1 MGLASR
7 LLRIQKGEG
16 RVAGLVVGL
25 AFVAMTA
32 FTVGESGIN
41 ALFFDRVGAQALPI
55 MYLLQGGASFVVML
69 ALTGT
74 LGRLG
79 HRRTYLAA
87 PLVLGAVLL
96 AERALILT
104 NVRWIYFVLWVT
116 AALATLLLG
125 ISLWGVAGAVVDTR
139 QAKRL
144 FPIFAAGGILG
155 SVFGGVLTRPL
166 AQMIGAENLLLVW
179 AGGLGAAFFLSRLV
193 LGPRTPSPMRRVA
206 RRRASA
212 LRDMAGAFVFVR
224 RSRLL
229 VWMTVAAVFFSIL
242 FYLLYLPY
250 ARAASERFPNADE
263 LAGFFGLFWAGVT
276 LAAFLVSMLVTN
288 RLFAWFGVAAMVIV
302 LPVLYTGAFGVLF
315 LASGFVTLVALRFV
329 LGTWLQGVA
338 SPGWETLTNVVPES
352 RRDQTRAFLNGGP
365 TQVGTV
371 IAGLVAIIGQNALSL
386 RQFAAIGLG
395 AAVLT
400 VLATIGM
407 RRSNAG
413 ALAEALRA
421 GRPQVFERPLT
432 RHAPIELVLDADSA
446 RVLSESMRS
455 SDVRER
461 RVAFQVLADL
471 PTESR
476 PPAVVDGVH
485 DDDPIVRLAAIRALD
500 ISTPAGHDAVVSMID
515 DSDPTVAAAAA
526 ARALNFTDD
535 DRPASRLRELL
546 AQPDQGVRRGTIE
559 QLSLA
564 PATWA
569 ERLASEFLSD
579 LAPEVRAAALQQLA
593 EAAAD
598 RALEPALAGLQDP
611 DPGVRIAAGRALGS
625 AGADRVEHVL
635 KALEDPHTAEAAVEA
650 VRRTD
655 VNGKGDRVRGFV
667 RSAAARATRDRERAA
682 MIPAE
687 DDASGLLRDAILD
700 RGRRVAR
707 SGLWAATMLGS
718 RREAMETAIENLDGS
733 SAQVATAL
741 ETLETAGDP
750 ALVRPLLALW
760 EPLRPPATAN
770 REWLSIGLEDED
782 PFIKQCAEVI
792 RARREGG
799 SMSGSVTALSVIER
813 VLFLRKV
820 SLFADLSPAD
830 LERVAQLVEER
841 GYADGEVI
849 AAEGEVG
856 EELHIVIEGTIRVVQ
871 GGEGTERELAR
882 RSAGDVVGEMS
893 LIAQAPRIASLI
905 ADGPVRTIRL
915 GRHEFE
921 SMLRER
927 PGVALAVMRVLVQ
940 RLAEGAPPGSSGVV
954 GGSDAATGK

>member
-16 RVAGLVVGL
+16 RIAGLVVGL

-55 MYLLQGGASFVVML
+55 LYLLQGSASFLIML

-79 HRRTYLAA
+79 PRRTYLLA
-87 PLVLGAVLL
+87 PLALGAVLVV
-96 AERALILT
+96 ERALIVT

-116 AALATLLLG
+116 AALGVLLLG

-166 AQMIGAENLLLVW
+166 AGMIGAENLLLVW
-179 AGGLGAAFFLSRLV
+179 AAGLGVAFFLSRLV
-193 LGPRTPSPMRRVA
+193 LGPSMASAMRRVA
-206 RRRASA
+206 RKRASA

-229 VWMTVAAVFFSIL
+229 VWMTVAAVFFSVL

-250 ARAASERFPNADE
+250 ARAASERFPKADE
-263 LAGFFGLFWAGVT
+263 LAGFFGLFWAAVT

-302 LPVLYTGAFGVLF
+302 LPVLYTAGFGVLL
-315 LASGFVTLVALRFV
+315 LASGFVTLVALRFA

-365 TQVGTV
+365 TQVGTI
-371 IAGLVAIIGQNALSL
+371 IAGLVAIIGQNALTPL
-386 RQFAAIGLG
+386 QFATIGLV

-400 VLATIGM
+400 LLATIGI
-407 RRSNAG
+407 RRSYAG

-421 GRPQVFERPLT
+421 GRPQVFERPLAQQ
-432 RHAPIELVLDADSA
+432 APVALVVDADSA

-461 RVAFQVLADL
+461 RVAFQLLADL

-485 DDDPIVRLAAIRALD
+485 DDDPIVRLAAVRAID
-500 ISTPAGHDAVVSMID
+500 ASTPGGRDALVSLID
-515 DSDPTVAAAAA
+515 DSDATVAAAAA
-526 ARALNFTDD
+526 ARGLDLADD
-535 DRPASRLRELL
+535 NDGLASRLRELL
-546 AQPDQGVRRGTIE
+546 AHPDESVRRASIE
-559 QLSLA
+559 QLALA
-564 PATWA
+564 PPGWEA
-569 ERLASEFLSD
+569 RLALELLSD
-579 LAPEVRAAALQQLA
+579 PTPEVRAAALERLA
-593 EAAAD
+593 EAAPD
-598 RALEPALAGLQDP
+598 RTLEPALTGLADP

-625 AGADRVEHVL
+625 AGADRLEHVL
-635 KALEDPHTAEAAVEA
+635 KALEDSRTAEAAVEA
-650 VRRTD
+650 VRSTR
-655 VNGKGDRVRGFV
+655 VNGKGNRVRDFV
-667 RSAAARATRDRERAA
+667 RSAAARATRDRARAA
-682 MIPAE
+682 MIPVD
-687 DDASGLLRDAILD
+687 DDASGLLRDAILE
-700 RGRRVAR
+700 RGRRIAR
-707 SGLWAATMLGS
+707 SGLWAATMLGT
-718 RREAMETAIENLDGS
+718 RREAMETAIENLDGR

-750 ALVRPLLALW
+750 ALVRPLLTLW
-760 EPLRPPATAN
+760 EPVGPPASAN
-770 REWLSIGLEDED
+770 HDWLSLALEDED
-782 PFIKQCAEVI
+782 SFVQQCAQVI

-799 SMSGSVTALSVIER
+799 SMPGSVTALSVIER

-820 SLFADLSPAD
+820 PLFVDLSPAD
-830 LERVAQLVEER
+830 LERVGHLVEER

-849 AAEGEVG
+849 AAEGELG

-871 GGEGTERELAR
+871 GGEGSERELAR
-882 RSAGDVVGEMS
+882 RSSGDVVGEMS
-893 LIAQAPRIASLI
+893 LIAQAPRVASLI

-940 RLAEGAPPGSSGVV
+940 RLAEGGRPEAAGS
-954 GGSDAATGK
+954 

>member
-16 RVAGLVVGL
+16 RAAGLVVGL

-32 FTVGESGIN
+32 FTIGESGIN

-55 MYLLQGGASFVVML
+55 TYLLQGGASFAVML

-79 HRRTYLAA
+79 PRRTYLSA
-87 PLVLGAVLL
+87 PLALSALL
-96 AERALILT
+96 VAERALILT
-104 NVRWIYFVLWVT
+104 SIQWIYFVLWVT
-116 AALATLLLG
+116 AAIGTLLLG
-125 ISLWGVAGAVVDTR
+125 VSLWGVAGAVVDTR

-155 SVFGGVLTRPL
+155 SVFGGLLTRPL

-179 AGGLGAAFFLSRLV
+179 AGGLGAAFLLSRLV
-193 LGPRTPSPMRRVA
+193 LGPRTASAARRVA
-206 RRRASA
+206 RRRPSA

-250 ARAASERFPNADE
+250 ARAASERFPKADE

-276 LAAFLVSMLVTN
+276 VAAFLVSMLVTN
-288 RLFAWFGVAAMVIV
+288 RLFAWLGVAAMVIV
-302 LPVLYTGAFGVLF
+302 LPVLYTAAFGVLLF
-315 LASGFVTLVALRFV
+315 TSGFVTLVVLRFA

-338 SPGWETLTNVVPES
+338 APGWETLTNVVPES

-365 TQVGTV
+365 TQIGTV
-371 IAGLVAIIGQNALSL
+371 IAGLVAIIGQNALTL
-386 RQFAAIGLG
+386 RQYAAMGLV

-407 RRSNAG
+407 RRSYAG
-413 ALAEALRA
+413 ALAQALRA

-432 RHAPIELVLDADSA
+432 RQAPGALTVDADSA
-446 RVLSESMRS
+446 RVISESMGS

-461 RVAFQVLADL
+461 RVAFQILADL
-471 PTESR
+471 PPESR
-476 PPAVVDGVH
+476 PPAVVHGVH

-500 ISTPAGHDAVVSMID
+500 DSTPAGRDAVVTMIED
-515 DSDPTVAAAAA
+515 PDPTVAAAAS
-526 ARALNFTDD
+526 ARALGFTDD
-535 DRPASRLRELL
+535 VRPASRLRDLVAHSDEN
-546 AQPDQGVRRGTIE
+546 VRRATME

-569 ERLASEFLSD
+569 ERLASELLSD
-579 LAPEVRAAALQQLA
+579 PVAEVRAAAIERLA
-593 EAAAD
+593 EAAPD

-611 DPGVRIAAGRALGS
+611 DPGVRIASGRALGS
-625 AGADRVEHVL
+625 AGADRMEHVL
-635 KALEDPHTAEAAVEA
+635 RALEDPRTAEAAVEA
-650 VRRTD
+650 VRRIE
-655 VNGKGDRVRGFV
+655 VNGKGDRVREFV
-667 RSAAARATRDRERAA
+667 RFAAVRATHDRASA
-682 MIPAE
+682 VMIPAE
-687 DDASGLLRDAILD
+687 DDASGLLRDAIID

-718 RREAMETAIENLDGS
+718 RRDAMETAIENLDGG
-733 SAQVATAL
+733 SAQLATAL
-741 ETLETAGDP
+741 ETLETASDP
-750 ALVRPLLALW
+750 VLVRPLLALW
-760 EPLRPPATAN
+760 EQVGPPASAS
-770 REWLSIGLEDED
+770 REWLSIALEDED
-782 PFIKQCAEVI
+782 PFIRQCANVI
-792 RARREGG
+792 RVKREGG
-799 SMSGSVTALSVIER
+799 SMPGSVTALSVIER

-841 GYADGEVI
+841 GYVDGEVI

-871 GGEGTERELAR
+871 GGEGSERELAR
-882 RSAGDVVGEMS
+882 RSSGDVVGEMS

-927 PGVALAVMRVLVQ
+927 PGVSLAVMRVLVQ
-940 RLAEGAPPGSSGVV
+940 RLAERRRPEESGS
-954 GGSDAATGK
+954 

>member
-7 LLRIQKGEG
+7 LLRIHKGEG
-16 RVAGLVVGL
+16 RLAGLVVAL
-25 AFVAMTA
+25 AFVAMAA
-32 FTVGESGIN
+32 FAVGESGIS

-55 MYLLQGGASFVVML
+55 VYLLQGGASFVVML

-79 HRRTYLAA
+79 PRRAYLSA
-87 PLVLGAVLL
+87 PLALGAVLL
-96 AERALILT
+96 VERALILT
-104 NVRWIYFVLWVT
+104 NVRWIYFVLWIT
-116 AALATLLLG
+116 AALGTLLQG

-155 SVFGGVLTRPL
+155 AVFGGVLTTPL
-166 AQMIGAENLLLVW
+166 ARMIGAENLLLVW
-179 AGGLGAAFFLSRLV
+179 AAGLGAAFFLSRLV
-193 LGPRTPSPMRRVA
+193 LGPRKASAMRRVT
-206 RRRASA
+206 RKRTSA

-229 VWMTVAAVFFSIL
+229 VWMTVAAVLFSVL
-242 FYLLYLPY
+242 FYLLYLPF
-250 ARAASERFPNADE
+250 ARAASERFPKADE
-263 LAGFFGLFWAGVT
+263 LAGFFGLFWAAIT
-276 LAAFLVSMLVTN
+276 LAAFLVSMFVTN

-302 LPVLYTGAFGVLF
+302 LPVLYTAAFGVLL
-315 LASGFVTLVALRFV
+315 LASGFVTLVVLRFA

-338 SPGWETLTNVVPES
+338 SAGWETLTNVVPES

-365 TQVGTV
+365 TQIGTI
-371 IAGLVAIIGQNALSL
+371 IAGLVAIIGQNALTI
-386 RQFAAIGLG
+386 RQYAAMGLA

-407 RRSNAG
+407 RRSYAG

-421 GRPQVFERPLT
+421 GRPQVFERPLA
-432 RHAPIELVLDADSA
+432 RQAPVALVVDADSA

-476 PPAVVDGVH
+476 PPAVEDGVH

-500 ISTPAGHDAVVSMID
+500 ASTPSGHDAIVSLID
-515 DSDPTVAAAAA
+515 DSDATVAAAAA
-526 ARALNFTDD
+526 ARALYVTDD

-546 AQPDQGVRRGTIE
+546 AHRDENVRRAAVE

-569 ERLASEFLSD
+569 ERLASELLSD
-579 LAPEVRAAALQQLA
+579 PAAEVRAAALERVA
-593 EAAAD
+593 EAAPD

-611 DPGVRIAAGRALGS
+611 DRRVRMAAGRALGS
-625 AGADRVEHVL
+625 ARADRVEHVL
-635 KALEDPHTAEAAVEA
+635 RALEDPRTAEAAVEA
-650 VRRTD
+650 VRRTE
-655 VNGKGDRVRGFV
+655 VNGKGDRVRDFV
-667 RSAAARATRDRERAA
+667 RSAAARATRDRTRAV
-682 MIPAE
+682 MVPAD

-700 RGRRVAR
+700 RGRRIAR
-707 SGLWAATMLGS
+707 SGLWAATMLGT
-718 RREAMETAIENLDGS
+718 RREAMETAIENLDGG

-750 ALVRPLLALW
+750 SLVRPLMTLW
-760 EPLRPPATAN
+760 EPVGPPASAN
-770 REWLSIGLEDED
+770 RDWLSIALEDED
-782 PFIKQCAEVI
+782 PFIRQCAQVI

-799 SMSGSVTALSVIER
+799 SMPGSVTALSVIER

-830 LERVAQLVEER
+830 LERVGQLVEER

-849 AAEGEVG
+849 AAEGEIG

-871 GGEGTERELAR
+871 GREGSEREVVR
-882 RSAGDVVGEMS
+882 RSSGDVVGEMS
-893 LIAQAPRIASLI
+893 LIAQGPRIASLI

-940 RLAEGAPPGSSGVV
+940 RLAEGRRPEGAES
-954 GGSDAATGK
+954 

>member
-16 RVAGLVVGL
+16 RVAGLVAAL

-55 MYLLQGGASFVVML
+55 TYLLQGGASFVVML

-79 HRRTYLAA
+79 HRRTYLSA
-87 PLVLGAVLL
+87 PLALGAILV

-116 AALATLLLG
+116 ATIGTLLLG
-125 ISLWGVAGAVVDTR
+125 VSLWGVAGAVVDTR

-166 AQMIGAENLLLVW
+166 AQLIGAENLLLVW
-179 AGGLGAAFFLSRLV
+179 AGGLGAAFLLSRLV
-193 LGPRTPSPMRRVA
+193 LGPRMASAVRRVA
-206 RRRASA
+206 RRRPSA

-229 VWMTVAAVFFSIL
+229 VWMTVAAVLFSIL

-250 ARAASERFPNADE
+250 ARAASERFPKADE

-288 RLFAWFGVAAMVIV
+288 RLFAWLGVAAMVIV
-302 LPVLYTGAFGVLF
+302 LPVLYTAAFGILL
-315 LASGFVTLVALRFV
+315 LASGFVTLVVLRFV

-365 TQVGTV
+365 TQIGTV
-371 IAGLVAIIGQNALSL
+371 IAGLVAIIGQNALTL
-386 RQFAAIGLG
+386 RQYVAMGLV

-400 VLATIGM
+400 VLATIGI
-407 RRSNAG
+407 RRSYVG
-413 ALAEALRA
+413 ALAQALRA

-432 RHAPIELVLDADSA
+432 RQAPAALTVDADSA
-446 RVLSESMRS
+446 RVISESMRS

-461 RVAFQVLADL
+461 RVAFQILADL
-471 PTESR
+471 PTESC

-485 DDDPIVRLAAIRALD
+485 DDDPIVRLAAIRAID
-500 ISTPAGHDAVVSMID
+500 DSTPAGRDALVTMIE
-515 DSDPTVAAAAA
+515 DSDPMVAAAAS
-526 ARALNFTDD
+526 ARALGFTDD
-535 DRPASRLRELL
+535 DRPASRLRDLVAHSDES
-546 AQPDQGVRRGTIE
+546 VRSATIE

-569 ERLASEFLSD
+569 ERLASELLSD
-579 LAPEVRAAALQQLA
+579 PVAEVRAAALERLA
-593 EAAAD
+593 EAAPD

-611 DPGVRIAAGRALGS
+611 DPSVRIASGRALGS
-625 AGADRVEHVL
+625 ARADRMEHVL
-635 KALEDPHTAEAAVEA
+635 RALEDPRTAEAAVEA

-655 VNGKGDRVRGFV
+655 GYGQGDRVRAFV
-667 RSAAARATRDRERAA
+667 RSAAARATQDRARAV

-700 RGRRVAR
+700 RGRRIAR
-707 SGLWAATMLGS
+707 SGLWAATMLGT
-718 RREAMETAIENLDGS
+718 RRDAMETAIENLDGG
-733 SAQVATAL
+733 SAQLATAL
-741 ETLETAGDP
+741 ETLETASDP
-750 ALVRPLLALW
+750 ALVRPLLTLW
-760 EPLRPPATAN
+760 EPVGPRASAS
-770 REWLSIGLEDED
+770 REWLSIALEDED
-782 PFIKQCAEVI
+782 PFIRQCADVV

-799 SMSGSVTALSVIER
+799 SMPGSITALSVIER

-871 GGEGTERELAR
+871 GREGSERELAR
-882 RSAGDVVGEMS
+882 RSSGDFVGEMS
-893 LIAQAPRIASLI
+893 LIAQAPRVASLI
-905 ADGPVRTIRL
+905 AGGPVRTIRL

-940 RLAEGAPPGSSGVV
+940 RLAERGRLEAAGS
-954 GGSDAATGK
+954 

>member
-1 MGLASR
+1 MGLGSR

-16 RVAGLVVGL
+16 RLAGLVVAL
-25 AFVAMTA
+25 AFVAMTG

-55 MYLLQGGASFVVML
+55 TYLLQGGASFVVML

-79 HRRTYLAA
+79 PRRTYLSA
-87 PLVLGAVLL
+87 PLALGAVLV

-104 NVRWIYFVLWVT
+104 NVQWIYFVLWVT
-116 AALATLLLG
+116 AAIGTLLLG
-125 ISLWGVAGAVVDTR
+125 VSLWGVAGAVVDTR

-166 AQMIGAENLLLVW
+166 ARMIGAENLLLVW
-179 AGGLGAAFFLSRLV
+179 AGGLGAAFLLSRLV
-193 LGPRTPSPMRRVA
+193 LGPRMVSAVRRVA
-206 RRRASA
+206 RRRPSA
-212 LRDMAGAFVFVR
+212 LRNMAGAFVFVR

-229 VWMTVAAVFFSIL
+229 LWMTAAAVLFSIL

-250 ARAASERFPNADE
+250 ARAASERFPKADE

-276 LAAFLVSMLVTN
+276 LAAFLVSMLITN

-302 LPVLYTGAFGVLF
+302 LPVLYTGAFGVLL
-315 LASGFVTLVALRFV
+315 LASGFVTLVVLRLT

-365 TQVGTV
+365 TQIGTV
-371 IAGLVAIIGQNALSL
+371 IAGLVAIIGQNALTL
-386 RQFAAIGLG
+386 RQFAAMGLA

-400 VLATIGM
+400 VLATIGI
-407 RRSNAG
+407 RRSYAG

-432 RHAPIELVLDADSA
+432 RQAPVGLMVDADSA
-446 RVLSESMRS
+446 RMLSESMRS

-461 RVAFQVLADL
+461 RVAFQILADL

-476 PPAVVDGVH
+476 PPAVIDGIH
-485 DDDPIVRLAAIRALD
+485 DDDSIVRLAAIRALD
-500 ISTPAGHDAVVSMID
+500 VSTPAGRDALVSMID
-515 DSDPTVAAAAA
+515 DSDATAAAAAA
-526 ARALNFTDD
+526 ARGLDLTEDED
-535 DRPASRLRELL
+535 GLASRLRELL
-546 AQPDQGVRRGTIE
+546 AHPDGSVRRACIE
-559 QLSLA
+559 QLALA
-564 PATWA
+564 PPGWEA
-569 ERLASEFLSD
+569 RLAFELLSD
-579 LAPEVRAAALQQLA
+579 PAPDVRAAALERLA
-593 EAAAD
+593 EAAPD
-598 RALEPALAGLQDP
+598 RTLEPALAGLQDP

-625 AGADRVEHVL
+625 VGADRLEHVL
-635 KALEDPHTAEAAVEA
+635 NALEDSRTAEAAVEA
-650 VRRTD
+650 VRRTE
-655 VNGKGDRVRGFV
+655 VNGRGDRVRDFV
-667 RSAAARATRDRERAA
+667 RSAAARATRDRARAV

-700 RGRRVAR
+700 RGRRIAR
-707 SGLWAATMLGS
+707 SGLWAATMLGT
-718 RREAMETAIENLDGS
+718 RREAMETAIENLDGG

-750 ALVRPLLALW
+750 ALVRPLLTLW
-760 EPLRPPATAN
+760 EPVGPPSSAN
-770 REWLSIGLEDED
+770 HDWLSIALEDED
-782 PFIKQCAEVI
+782 PFIRQCAYVV
-792 RARREGG
+792 RARRDGG
-799 SMSGSVTALSVIER
+799 SMPGSVKALSVIER

-849 AAEGEVG
+849 TAEGEVG

-871 GGEGTERELAR
+871 GREGSEREVVR
-882 RSAGDVVGEMS
+882 RSSGDVVGEMS

-940 RLAEGAPPGSSGVV
+940 RLAERRSPEAPGS
-954 GGSDAATGK
+954 

>member
-1 MGLASR
+1 MGPVSR

-16 RVAGLVVGL
+16 RLAGLVVGL

-55 MYLLQGGASFVVML
+55 TYLLQGGASFSVML

-79 HRRTYLAA
+79 PRRTYLIA
-87 PLVLGAVLL
+87 PLALGAVLVV
-96 AERALILT
+96 ERALILT
-104 NVRWIYFVLWVT
+104 DVRWIYFVLWVT
-116 AALATLLLG
+116 AALGTLLLG

-166 AQMIGAENLLLVW
+166 ARLIGAENLLLVW
-179 AGGLGAAFFLSRLV
+179 AAGLGVAFFLSRLV
-193 LGPRTPSPMRRVA
+193 LGPRLASAVRRVTP
-206 RRRASA
+206 RRQSA

-229 VWMTVAAVFFSIL
+229 LWMTVAAVLFSIL

-250 ARAASERFPNADE
+250 ARTASERFPKADE
-263 LAGFFGLFWAGVT
+263 LAGFFGLFWAAVT
-276 LAAFLVSMLVTN
+276 LGAFLVSILFTN

-302 LPVLYTGAFGVLF
+302 LPVLYTTAFGVLL
-315 LASGFVTLVALRFV
+315 LASGFLTLVALRFV

-338 SPGWETLTNVVPES
+338 SPGWETLTNVIPES
-352 RRDQTRAFLNGGP
+352 RRDQTRAFMNGGP

-386 RQFAAIGLG
+386 RQFAAIGLA

-400 VLATIGM
+400 LLATIGI
-407 RRSNAG
+407 RRSYAG

-421 GRPQVFERPLT
+421 GRPQVFESPVT
-432 RHAPIELVLDADSA
+432 RQAPVVVVDADSA
-446 RVLSESMRS
+446 RVLSDAMGS

-461 RVAFQVLADL
+461 RVAFQILANL

-476 PPAVVDGVH
+476 PPALVDGVH

-500 ISTPAGHDAVVSMID
+500 DSAPGGRDALVSQIE

-526 ARALNFTDD
+526 ARALGFTDE

-546 AQPDQGVRRGTIE
+546 ADPDESVRRATVE

-564 PATWA
+564 PAAWT
-569 ERLASEFLSD
+569 ERFASKSLSD
-579 LAPEVRAAALQQLA
+579 STPTVRAAAIQQLA
-593 EAAAD
+593 QAAPD
-598 RALEPALAGLQDP
+598 RALEPALAGLQDT
-611 DPGVRIAAGRALGS
+611 DPSVRIAAARALGS
-625 AGADRVEHVL
+625 AGGDRLEHVL
-635 KALEDPHTAEAAVEA
+635 KALEDPSTAEAAVEA
-650 VRRTD
+650 VRVVEID
-655 VNGKGDRVRGFV
+655 GQGDRVRGFV
-667 RSAAARATRDRERAA
+667 RSAASRATPDRARAA
-682 MIPAE
+682 MIPAG
-687 DDASGLLRDAILD
+687 DDASSLLRDAILH

-707 SGLWAATMLGS
+707 SGLWALSMLGTG
-718 RREAMETAIENLDGS
+718 REAMETAIENLDGGS
-733 SAQVATAL
+733 TQLATAL
-741 ETLETAGDP
+741 ETLESAGDP

-760 EPLRPPATAN
+760 EPVDPPSKAN
-770 REWLSIGLEDED
+770 REWLSIALEDED
-782 PFIKQCAEVI
+782 PFIRQCAELI

-799 SMSGSVTALSVIER
+799 SMPGSVAALSLIER

-820 SLFADLSPAD
+820 SLFADLSPTD
-830 LERVAQLVEER
+830 LERVARLIEER
-841 GYADGEVI
+841 GYGDGEVI
-849 AAEGEVG
+849 AAEGELG
-856 EELHIVIEGTIRVVQ
+856 EELHIVVEGTIRVVQ
-871 GGEGTERELAR
+871 GEERSERELAR
-882 RSAGDVVGEMS
+882 RTAGEVVGEMS

-940 RLAEGAPPGSSGVV
+940 RLAEGHRTEASVS
-954 GGSDAATGK
+954 

>member
-16 RVAGLVVGL
+16 RVAGPVVAL
-25 AFVAMTA
+25 AFVAMAA

-79 HRRTYLAA
+79 PRRTYLSA
-87 PLVLGAVLL
+87 PLALGAVLV

-116 AALATLLLG
+116 AAIGTLLLG
-125 ISLWGVAGAVVDTR
+125 VSLWGVAGAVVDTR

-155 SVFGGVLTRPL
+155 SVIGGVLTRPL
-166 AQMIGAENLLLVW
+166 ARMIGAENLLLVW
-179 AGGLGAAFFLSRLV
+179 VGGLGAAFLLSRLV
-193 LGPRTPSPMRRVA
+193 LGPRMASAVRRVA
-206 RRRASA
+206 RRRPSA

-250 ARAASERFPNADE
+250 ARAASERFPKADE
-263 LAGFFGLFWAGVT
+263 LAGFFGLFWAGIT
-276 LAAFLVSMLVTN
+276 LAAFLMSMLVTN
-288 RLFAWFGVAAMVIV
+288 RLFAWFGVAAMVMV
-302 LPVLYTGAFGVLF
+302 LPVLYTAAFGVLF
-315 LASGFVTLVALRFV
+315 LASGFVTLVVLRFG

-365 TQVGTV
+365 TQIGTV
-371 IAGLVAIIGQNALSL
+371 IAGLVAIIGQNALTL
-386 RQFAAIGLG
+386 RQYAVMGLA

-400 VLATIGM
+400 VLATIGI
-407 RRSNAG
+407 RRSYAG

-421 GRPQVFERPLT
+421 GRPQVFERPFA
-432 RHAPIELVLDADSA
+432 RHAPVALVVDADSA
-446 RVLSESMRS
+446 RVLSESMKS

-471 PTESR
+471 PTERR

-485 DDDPIVRLAAIRALD
+485 DEDPIVRLAAIRALEA
-500 ISTPAGHDAVVSMID
+500 STPGGRDALFSLID
-515 DSDPTVAAAAA
+515 DSDATVAAAAA
-526 ARALNFTDD
+526 ARALDVTDD
-535 DRPASRLRELL
+535 DRPASRLRVLL
-546 AQPDQGVRRGTIE
+546 AHPDESVRRASIE
-559 QLSLA
+559 QLALA
-564 PATWA
+564 PPGWEAW
-569 ERLASEFLSD
+569 LAIELLSD
-579 LAPEVRAAALQQLA
+579 PAPEVRATALERLA
-593 EAAAD
+593 EAAPD
-598 RALEPALAGLQDP
+598 RTLEPALTGLADP

-625 AGADRVEHVL
+625 GGADRLEHVL
-635 KALEDPHTAEAAVEA
+635 KALESPRTAEAAVEA
-650 VRRTD
+650 VRRIQ
-655 VNGKGDRVRGFV
+655 VNGKGERVRDFV
-667 RSAAARATRDRERAA
+667 RSAAARATRDRARA
-682 MIPAE
+682 MITPAE

-700 RGRRVAR
+700 RGRRIAR
-707 SGLWAATMLGS
+707 SGLWAATMLGT
-718 RREAMETAIENLDGS
+718 RREAMETAIENLDGG
-733 SAQVATAL
+733 SAQLATAL
-741 ETLETAGDP
+741 ETIETAGDP

-760 EPLRPPATAN
+760 EPVVPAASN
-770 REWLSIGLEDED
+770 REWLSSALEDED
-782 PFIKQCAEVI
+782 PFIRQCADVI
-792 RARREGG
+792 LARQEGG
-799 SMSGSVTALSVIER
+799 SMPSSVTALSVIER

-871 GGEGTERELAR
+871 GGEGSERELAR
-882 RSAGDVVGEMS
+882 RSSGDVVGEMS

-940 RLAEGAPPGSSGVV
+940 RLAEGRRPEAAGS
-954 GGSDAATGK
+954 

>member
-7 LLRIQKGEG
+7 LLRIQRGEG
-16 RVAGLVVGL
+16 RVAGLVVAL
-25 AFVAMTA
+25 AFVAMAA
-32 FTVGESGIN
+32 FAVGESGIG

-55 MYLLQGGASFVVML
+55 TYLLQGGASFVVML

-79 HRRTYLAA
+79 PRRAYLSA
-87 PLVLGAVLL
+87 PLALGAVLL
-96 AERALILT
+96 VERALILT
-104 NVRWIYFVLWVT
+104 NVRWIYFVLWIT
-116 AALATLLLG
+116 AALGTLLQG

-155 SVFGGVLTRPL
+155 SVFGGVLTTPL
-166 AQMIGAENLLLVW
+166 ARMIGAENLLLVW
-179 AGGLGAAFFLSRLV
+179 AGGLGAAFFLSRMA
-193 LGPRTPSPMRRVA
+193 LGPRKASAVRRVT
-206 RRRASA
+206 RKRASA
-212 LRDMAGAFVFVR
+212 LREMAGAFVFVR

-229 VWMTVAAVFFSIL
+229 VWMTVAAVFFSVL
-242 FYLLYLPY
+242 FYLLYLPF
-250 ARAASERFPNADE
+250 ARAASERFPTADE
-263 LAGFFGLFWAGVT
+263 LAGFLGLFWAGIT

-302 LPVLYTGAFGVLF
+302 LPLLYTAAFGVLLF
-315 LASGFVTLVALRFV
+315 ASGFVTLVVLRFG

-338 SPGWETLTNVVPES
+338 SPGWETLTNVIPES

-365 TQVGTV
+365 TQIGTV
-371 IAGLVAIIGQNALSL
+371 IAGLVAIIGQNALTL
-386 RQFAAIGLG
+386 RQYVAMGLA

-407 RRSNAG
+407 RRSYAG

-432 RHAPIELVLDADSA
+432 RQAPIALMMDADSA

-461 RVAFQVLADL
+461 RVAFQILADL
-471 PTESR
+471 PTERR

-500 ISTPAGHDAVVSMID
+500 DSTPAGRDAIVTMIE
-515 DSDPTVAAAAA
+515 DSDPTVAAAAS
-526 ARALNFTDD
+526 ARALGFSDD
-535 DRPASRLRELL
+535 DRPASRLRDLVAHSDES
-546 AQPDQGVRRGTIE
+546 VRRATIE

-569 ERLASEFLSD
+569 ERLASELLSD
-579 LAPEVRAAALQQLA
+579 PVAEVRAAALERVA
-593 EAAAD
+593 EAAPD
-598 RALEPALAGLQDP
+598 RTLEPALAGLQDP
-611 DPGVRIAAGRALGS
+611 DPGVRIASGRALGS
-625 AGADRVEHVL
+625 AGADRIEHVL
-635 KALEDPHTAEAAVEA
+635 RALEDPRTAEAAVEA

-655 VNGKGDRVRGFV
+655 VNGKGDRVRDFV
-667 RSAAARATRDRERAA
+667 RSAAARATRDRARAVV
-682 MIPAE
+682 IPAE

-700 RGRRVAR
+700 RGRRIAR
-707 SGLWAATMLGS
+707 SGLWAATILGT
-718 RREAMETAIENLDGS
+718 RREAMETAIENLDGG

-760 EPLRPPATAN
+760 EPVGPPPSAN
-770 REWLSIGLEDED
+770 REWLSIALEDED
-782 PFIKQCAEVI
+782 PFIRQCAEVI
-792 RARREGG
+792 RARRDGG
-799 SMSGSVTALSVIER
+799 SMQGSVTALSVIER

-841 GYADGEVI
+841 GYADREVI

-871 GGEGTERELAR
+871 GGEGSERELAR
-882 RSAGDVVGEMS
+882 RSAGEVVGEMS

-927 PGVALAVMRVLVQ
+927 PGVALGVMRVLVQ
-940 RLAEGAPPGSSGVV
+940 RLAEERRPEGAES
-954 GGSDAATGK
+954 